1 MAKRSE
7 KEADTGR
14 LDLTITRIVDAPRA
28 LIWEAW
34 TKPEHLKR
42 WWTPAPWTTPECRVD
57 LRPGGE
63 FYTLMRGPDGS
74 EHAVNGCYLDITP
87 CERIVFTDVLQTG
100 WRPAA
105 MSSGP
110 CGPYFT
116 AIISFEEHEG
126 GTRYT
131 ARALHKDDAD
141 RAKHEEM
148 GFDQGW
154 NTALDQ
160 LVALVETM
168 KCKAK

>member
-1 MAKRSE
+1 
-7 KEADTGR
+7 
-14 LDLTITRIVDAPRA
+14 
-28 LIWEAW
+28 
-34 TKPEHLKR
+34 
-42 WWTPAPWTTPECRVD
+42 
-57 LRPGGE
+57 
-63 FYTLMRGPDGS
+63 
-74 EHAVNGCYLDITP
+74 
-87 CERIVFTDVLQTG
+87 
-100 WRPAA
+100 

-160 LVALVETM
+160 LVALVETL
-168 KCKAK
+168 KGKSK

>member
-1 MAKRSE
+1 MMVPMSDDKATE
-7 KEADTGR
+7 GR
-14 LDLTITRIVDAPRA
+14 LDLEISRIIDAPRA

-74 EHAVNGCYLDITP
+74 EHAVNGCYLDLLP
-87 CERIVFTDVLQTG
+87 HERIVFTDVLQAG
-100 WRPAA
+100 WRPAP
-105 MSSGP
+105 MTSGP

-116 AIISFEEHEG
+116 AIIAFEDHEG
-126 GTRYT
+126 GTSYT

-148 GFDQGW
+148 GFNEGW
-154 NTALDQ
+154 NAALDQ
-160 LVALVETM
+160 LVELVKSM
-168 KCKAK
+168 KG